1 MCVDFLKILWQDK
14 NKTRILLRRIGMT
27 FDDVIE
33 AFMNSVETDKSGG
46 TPVTYK
52 RKIYV
57 FQEYVNLK
65 LEAKDVNFQSI
76 LSAMTKEQLVDSLA
90 YYVTTYDVRY
100 VTTAEN
106 YITVIGVFFDFIAF
120 SYQWKNALFETK
132 SKNMELKIAYE
143 KKISELGLNVKEQ
156 VEPLNDDEAKK
167 LLNICNNKIDN
178 ATIDEV
184 INGAVNGNFSAYMSS
199 LISKLVLL
207 YGTKNNCI
215 NELKISDYDCKLNK
229 IKINGFWVHLPDS
242 FAIQMNKYLEFRRQI
257 LGMEE
262 ETRLF
267 VDIRKGKR
275 KLDNNKMFAV
285 LKEVT
290 GNVKATSI
298 AKYGIIQMIKLGV
311 PSHIIKEFTGYSNDV
326 YQYCQEKVDEQNGIL
341 MTNEKS
347 KLLDSALRK
356 NNLYDKM

>member
-1 MCVDFLKILWQDK
+1 
-14 NKTRILLRRIGMT
+14 MT
-27 FDDVIE
+27 FEEVIE
-33 AFMNSVETDKSGG
+33 AFMNNVETDKSGG

-76 LSAMTKEQLVDSLA
+76 LSAMTKEQLVDALE
-90 YYVTTYDVRY
+90 YYVVTYDIKYVTTVE
-100 VTTAEN
+100 T
-106 YITVIGVFFDFIAF
+106 YITVIGVFFDYIAF
-120 SYQWKNALFETK
+120 SYQWKNPLFETK
-132 SKNMELKIAYE
+132 SKNLELKTAYE
-143 KKISELGLNVKEQ
+143 KRISELGLNTKEQ
-156 VEPLNDDEAKK
+156 VEPLTDSEARK
-167 LLNICNNKIDN
+167 LLNICNSKIDN
-178 ATIDEV
+178 ATIDIIMNGA
-184 INGAVNGNFSAYMSS
+184 INGKFSAYISS

-215 NELKISDYDCKLNK
+215 NELEILDYDSKLNK
-229 IKINGFWVHLPDS
+229 LKINGFWVHLPDE
-242 FAIQMNKYLEFRRQI
+242 FALQMNKYIEFRKQL
-257 LGMEE
+257 LGDEV

-298 AKYGIIQMIKLGV
+298 AKYGIIQMIELGV
-311 PSHIIKEFTGYSNDV
+311 PAHVIKEFTGYSNDV

-341 MTNEKS
+341 MTDEKS

-356 NNLYDKM
+356 NILYDKM

>member
-1 MCVDFLKILWQDK
+1 
-14 NKTRILLRRIGMT
+14 MT
-27 FDDVIE
+27 FDEVIE
-33 AFMNSVETDKSGG
+33 AFMNNVETDKSGG

-76 LSAMTKEQLVDSLA
+76 LSAMTKEQLVNALEYYVVTYDIK
-90 YYVTTYDVRY
+90 YVTTVE
-100 VTTAEN
+100 T
-106 YITVIGVFFDFIAF
+106 YITVIGVFFDYIAF
-120 SYQWKNALFETK
+120 SYQWKNPLFETK
-132 SKNMELKIAYE
+132 SKNLELKAAYE
-143 KKISELGLNVKEQ
+143 KRISELGLNTKEQ
-156 VEPLNDDEAKK
+156 VEPLTDSEARK
-167 LLNICNNKIDN
+167 LLNICNSRIDN
-178 ATIDEV
+178 ATIDIIV
-184 INGAVNGNFSAYMSS
+184 NGAVNGKFSAYMSS

-215 NELKISDYDCKLNK
+215 NELEILDYDSKLNK
-229 IKINGFWVHLPDS
+229 LKINGFWVHLPDE
-242 FAIQMNKYLEFRRQI
+242 FALQMNKYIEFRKQL
-257 LGMEE
+257 LGDEV

-275 KLDNNKMFAV
+275 KLDNNKMFAI

-311 PSHIIKEFTGYSNDV
+311 PAHVIKEFTGYSNDV

-341 MTNEKS
+341 MTDEKS

-356 NNLYDKM
+356 NILYDKM